1 MKQQEIWVAILA
13 FIAVVVIAIVGSSYY
28 IHTFVL
34 IGILFIVVM
43 GLDLLLGYSG
53 QLSLG
58 NNGFFAIGAYFSAVI
73 SLKLGISPWIA
84 LFIGILANSAIATLV
99 GYSAVRIKGFYLAAV
114 TLAFGIVIYQMAGAF
129 SDLTGG
135 FTGIGNIPRLQI
147 GNFVFDNG
155 FSYSILVWII
165 ALLVFWL
172 SLNIVNSRAGRA
184 LRAIRDDETAAEVSG
199 ISLRKYKVQVF
210 ILSAIW
216 ASIAGSLFTHF
227 RSFIMP
233 DNFSMVI
240 GLEMLLMLFLG
251 GAGTVWGCLLG
262 ISILKILPEVVGVFA
277 EFKLLV
283 YGLVFVFIL
292 FFVPGGLAGWIQRL
306 SKRFSNFG
314 PFRYF
319 KARNQE
325 ESTGCRTSS
334 SDYFRERF
342 DNGVTNIRPIL
353 EIKGLTKSF
362 GGILAVNNL
371 DFNVP
376 KGQIKSV
383 IGPNG
388 AGKSTLIN
396 LLNGVFPA
404 NHGEIVFKGEGIAGL
419 KSHKIASLGIARTF
433 QVPRLFEHM
442 NVVENVM
449 VGYHTRTKTEI
460 ISAAFLLRR
469 TRNEEAIT
477 RERALN
483 LLAFMGMADKATMP
497 ASALSVGEK
506 KLLQTARALACEPN
520 LLLLDEP
527 VAGLNDAE
535 KEAFQ
540 SLLLKLK
547 GMGMTILLIEHDMN
561 FVMRLSDSIVVMNFG
576 TKIAEGI
583 AYDIQRNDDVIRAY
597 LGEPE

>member
-1 MKQQEIWVAILA
+1 MKQQEAWVAVLA
-13 FIAVVVIAIVGSSYY
+13 FIAVVIIAIVGSSYY

-84 LFIGILANSAIATLV
+84 LLIGILANSAIATLV

-147 GNFVFDNG
+147 GNFVFDSG
-155 FSYSILVWII
+155 LSYSILVWII

-251 GAGTVWGCLLG
+251 GAGTIWGCLLG

-306 SKRFSNFG
+306 SKRFSNFR
-314 PFRYF
+314 PLRYLQ
-319 KARNQE
+319 A
-325 ESTGCRTSS
+325 ESQKEITTSKLS
-334 SDYFRERF
+334 SVEYFRERF
-342 DNGVTNIRPIL
+342 DYGVANTRPIL
-353 EIKGLTKSF
+353 EVSGLTKAF
-362 GGILAVNNL
+362 GGVIAINNL
-371 DFNVP
+371 EFKVS

-388 AGKSTLIN
+388 AGKSTLLN
-396 LLNGVFPA
+396 VLNGVFPA
-404 NHGEIVFKGEGIAGL
+404 NQGEIIFKGDGIAGL
-419 KSHKIASLGIARTF
+419 KPHKIATLGLARTF

-449 VGYHTRTKTEI
+449 VGFHTKTKAEMT
-460 ISAAFLLRR
+460 SAACLIRKTRR
-469 TRNEEAIT
+469 EEAAT
-477 RERALN
+477 RDRALS
-483 LLAFMGMADKATMP
+483 LLAFMGLADKAAMP

-506 KLLQTARALACEPN
+506 KLLQTARALASEPN

-547 GMGMTILLIEHDMN
+547 AMGMTILLIEHDMN
-561 FVMRLSDSIVVMNFG
+561 FVMRLSDNIVVMNVG

-583 AYDIQRNDDVIRAY
+583 ASDIQRNDDVIKAY